1 MVQLMF
7 DMPKLHNFRVTI
19 MLFLNNAAC
28 TNLLSHIV
36 FKIVSY
42 DYVNSF
48 LDQQNAEVPL
58 LKKWVLM
65 LGFESI
71 YKVWPLLKWIQMCA
85 RVWK

>member
-1 MVQLMF
+1 
-7 DMPKLHNFRVTI
+7 

-58 LKKWVLM
+58 LKK
-65 LGFESI
+65 
-71 YKVWPLLKWIQMCA
+71 
-85 RVWK
+85 